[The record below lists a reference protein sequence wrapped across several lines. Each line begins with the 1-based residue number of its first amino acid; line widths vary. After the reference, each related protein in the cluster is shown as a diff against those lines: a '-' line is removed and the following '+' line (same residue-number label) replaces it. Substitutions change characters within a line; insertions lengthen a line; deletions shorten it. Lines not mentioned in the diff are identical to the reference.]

1 MTSQHS
7 SKVSKQV
14 LKIIENPKEDL
25 SKLSQEDLLVFRA
38 EMDNFLEDVWIQVG
52 DTEFNRSGL
61 RNATDLLIDHLRRL
75 GYYSSDRLSH

>member
-75 GYYSSDRLSH
+75 GYYSSDRFSH